1 MKTLKN
7 FIVNESLFNKNM
19 LESLL
24 VLIAG
29 KFNKGDNGSE
39 NLITDRFGT
48 HTDYSF
54 SVGLDIN
61 GAGKLKIDDSEI
73 IRRSIGHIIEGVIK
87 ASLAGT
93 FTLNYDDNSIASQ
106 NFSLK
111 PHTNSNDG
119 YDFEIVDN
127 DGNWGSAKFNV
138 KAVAS
143 EDTDIKRMKNNVSI
157 SNNEKSQCDF
167 FLIVEYKLNGNKVNI
182 PAMHIFD
189 KSLAPISASKKTHLT
204 KTQLDNAI
212 TFVGNKYGNQ

>member
-54 SVGLDIN
+54 NVDLDIT

-87 ASLAGT
+87 TSLAGT
-93 FTLNYDDNSIASQ
+93 FTLNYDDNYWNGIRQ
-106 NFSLK
+106 IQI
-111 PHTNSNDG
+111 D
-119 YDFEIVDN
+119 
-127 DGNWGSAKFNV
+127 
-138 KAVAS
+138 
-143 EDTDIKRMKNNVSI
+143 
-157 SNNEKSQCDF
+157 
-167 FLIVEYKLNGNKVNI
+167 LINLNG
-182 PAMHIFD
+182 ME
-189 KSLAPISASKKTHLT
+189 KTC
-204 KTQLDNAI
+204 
-212 TFVGNKYGNQ
+212 